1 MYTHMSTG
9 EKYGGDKAQ
18 KMYDKLIA
26 TKNTRDHIL
35 PKIDNDPRVTRIG
48 RVIRKT
54 SLDELPQLFNVFL
67 GDMSMV

>member
-9 EKYGGDKAQ
+9 EKYGGDEAQ
-18 KMYDKLIA
+18 KIYDQLIA

-35 PKIDNDPRVTRIG
+35 PKIADDPRVTRVG
-48 RVIRKT
+48 KFLRKS